1 MPELTVS
8 WPTAPLSSKQ
18 WTDRLEA
25 LAETAE
31 AMIGKTT
38 SLQDQARLAIQF
50 CGLLWPALSPEV
62 IAGSARAS
70 FVAGTPWRCS
80 EPRPG

>member
-1 MPELTVS
+1 
-8 WPTAPLSSKQ
+8 
-18 WTDRLEA
+18 
-25 LAETAE
+25 
-31 AMIGKTT
+31 MIGKTT